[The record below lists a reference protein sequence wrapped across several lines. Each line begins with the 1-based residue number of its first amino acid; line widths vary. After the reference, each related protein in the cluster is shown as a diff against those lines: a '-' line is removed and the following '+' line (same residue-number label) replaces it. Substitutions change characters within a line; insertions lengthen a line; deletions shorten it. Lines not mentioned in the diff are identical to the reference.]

1 MVRRS
6 QYENL
11 VAFLSKVDEDKSF
24 IEKWLAVEKEHMN
37 RKRKKNYELIE
48 LDNYE
53 EKAAA

>member
-1 MVRRS
+1 M
-6 QYENL
+6 